1 MISQYRVISYVPDPV
16 IGERINVGV
25 LVYGDGVTRCRFV
38 QNWQRVKQFGYG
50 DVAFL
55 QDFAKEFEDRLS
67 LPNPKKDNH
76 DPDAINDDKLGV
88 ITRSWMNSIQI
99 SDANASTK
107 TVEQLFEDV
116 STRFIREPASRKRR
130 ARDRRAAVS
139 MAIRAV
145 KAAVKDQ
152 IGPDLLEYVKRN
164 ESLQGQFDKHVF
176 DVSVSNGMPYFAA
189 QGLSFELPDTTDL
202 RRRIDATA
210 WAIDDV
216 KKVLPNVPLSVIVI
230 SPVTPSEFYT
240 RAVQVFE
247 KLQATV
253 IREEE
258 VDSWAS
264 RMARTIDIPGPGH

>member
-25 LVYGDGVTRCRFV
+25 LVYGDGVARCRFV

-55 QDFAKEFEDRLS
+55 QDFAKDFEDRIS
-67 LPNPKKDNH
+67 LQTGNQDTNK
-76 DPDAINDDKLGV
+76 PDTINEDKLRI
-88 ITRSWMNSIQI
+88 ITGSWMNSIQI

-116 STRFIREPASRKRR
+116 STRFLREPVARRRR
-130 ARDRRAAVS
+130 ARDRRAAASVA
-139 MAIRAV
+139 MKAI

-152 IGPDLLEYVKRN
+152 IGPGWLEYVRRN
-164 ESLQGQFDKHVF
+164 ETLQGKFDQHVF
-176 DVSVSNGMPYFAA
+176 DVSVSNGRPYFAA
-189 QGLSFELPDTTDL
+189 QGLSFELPDTKDL
-202 RRRIDATA
+202 RRGIDATA

-216 KKVLPNVPLSVIVI
+216 RKELPDVPLSVIVI
-230 SPVTPSEFYT
+230 SPVAPTEIYQ
-240 RAVQVFE
+240 RAVHVFE
-247 KLQATV
+247 NLDAAV

-264 RMARTIDIPGPGH
+264 RMARGIDIPVSMH